1 MTMRPSRSRVTS
13 MPSGAR
19 SNSRRS
25 NPPSPGL
32 IGMSA
37 AQPIE
42 QALLRGV
49 VARRVLGV
57 PLHREQRRAV
67 ELERLDDAVV
77 VARRHAQ
84 AVADSCDGLVVMA
97 GAPSDVGAHHL
108 V

>member
-49 VARRVLGV
+49 VARGVLGV
-57 PLHREQRRAV
+57 PLHCEQGRAV
-67 ELERLDDAVV
+67 ELERFDDAV
-77 VARRHAQ
+77 AIAGRDAQ
-84 AVADSCDGLVVMA
+84 AVAHRRDRLVVVA
-97 GAPSDVGAHHL
+97 GAARDVGAHHL
-108 V
+108 L